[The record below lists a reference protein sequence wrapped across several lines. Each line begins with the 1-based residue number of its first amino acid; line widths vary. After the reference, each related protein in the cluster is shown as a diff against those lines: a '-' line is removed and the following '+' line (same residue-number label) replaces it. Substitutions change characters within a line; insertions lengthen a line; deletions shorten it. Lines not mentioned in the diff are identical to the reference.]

1 MATHAKKQPRL
12 LASSDADMKKVLQTV
27 AEKVTASM
35 SEANRIHRARLH
47 RIHACH
53 AAEQQ

>member
-1 MATHAKKQPRL
+1 MSTHAKKQSRL
-12 LASSDADMKKVLQTV
+12 LVSSDADMKKVLQTV
-27 AEKVTASM
+27 AEKVTASI

-47 RIHACH
+47 RIRACH